1 MKREKEEKKEKR
13 ELSVLEIVLLILLL
27 CIIVI
32 SIIVGTVIYLQGHG
46 LIPKH
51 PITDTETVT
60 TDVSGNDISQNAK
73 DQPQAGSEA
82 SDTDV
87 STDYKIADAEEG
99 DTLTFNQELSA
110 EEYNTFTGYGAV
122 WVSKDQPTV
131 PFVND
136 ATNTSY
142 AKYSIYDGDKL
153 LYETDLIA
161 PGKHLDWDAY
171 KDLKAAGTYKLTQ
184 KCQFFSPVIKD
195 GKRTGF
201 IEDGVA
207 ISNPEFV
214 ITVK

>member
-1 MKREKEEKKEKR
+1 MRKVDCTEKNDKKREK
-13 ELSVLEIVLLILLL
+13 SVLEITIIILLL
-27 CIIVI
+27 CLLFVFVVSGGALFLKEKGIIGTPKDKNKTED
-32 SIIVGTVIYLQGHG
+32 IIPTVIPEN
-46 LIPKH
+46 IPAA
-51 PITDTETVT
+51 
-60 TDVSGNDISQNAK
+60 DVS
-73 DQPQAGSEA
+73 SEKIE
-82 SDTDV
+82 
-87 STDYKIADAEEG
+87 DYKIADAADG
-99 DTLTFNQELSA
+99 DDLNFNTGYSS

-136 ATNTSY
+136 ASNTSY

-153 LYETDLIA
+153 IYETDLIA